1 MSRISRKGA
10 KLLRQR
16 SEEMDRTG
24 GGLPLAVVE
33 RRMRAGMIAE
43 LHRMARSYDG
53 SARRAK
59 QLLDAILVAHEE
71 GISAEVFAEL
81 RREAAAALKHR
92 AA

>member
-1 MSRISRKGA
+1 MSRVSRKEA

-16 SEEMDRTG
+16 SEEMDRNG
-24 GGLPLAVVE
+24 GGVPLAEIE

-43 LHRMARSYDG
+43 LHRLARAYDG

-59 QLLDAILVAHEE
+59 QLLDAILVAQEE
-71 GISAEVFAEL
+71 GISAAVFAEL
-81 RREAAAALKHR
+81 RREAAAALKQR